1 MPRGEKSGA
10 LMVEKSE
17 ALSPALVPRTSL
29 PFGML
34 AAFMDFVARHGVPS
48 LRYSF
53 QDLEEERQS
62 AYRLEGDHRSRFIA
76 ACYSEQAWL
85 F

>member
-53 QDLEEERQS
+53 SLGDGESRGLCVPKEVD
-62 AYRLEGDHRSRFIA
+62 AY
-76 ACYSEQAWL
+76 
-85 F
+85 